1 MIVSNDPSPLTFI
14 SDYNVRLPE
23 IYGKKNRDEED
34 IINAYKHRK
43 TQKNTDRRRVNSHCL
58 TFHEGTVHAVWSVLD
73 RFFNYLMCL
82 PKNPPHMVST

>member
-23 IYGKKNRDEED
+23 IYDKNNRDEED

-43 TQKNTDRRRVNSHCL
+43 TQKTRIEEELILIAWLSKTGLFMRLGH
-58 TFHEGTVHAVWSVLD
+58 
-73 RFFNYLMCL
+73 Y
-82 PKNPPHMVST
+82 

>member
-23 IYGKKNRDEED
+23 IYGKNNRDEED

-43 TQKNTDRRRVNSHCL
+43 TQKTRIEEELILIAWLSKTGMFMRLGH
-58 TFHEGTVHAVWSVLD
+58 
-73 RFFNYLMCL
+73 Y
-82 PKNPPHMVST
+82 